1 MRDKIS
7 IERVKS
13 LHPKV
18 RAEVQT
24 TIDEIEAF
32 WPMNVC
38 IRIVQGLRTIDEQ
51 NALYA
56 QGRTKPGKIVTKAT
70 GGKSY
75 HNYGIAFDFA
85 LMYDKD
91 TNGTYETLSWDHK
104 DPHWKEVVKAFE
116 EKGWFWGGKFSS
128 ITDYP
133 HLQKSFGFGVRELLV
148 NYNNKNFIPG
158 TQYLNL

>member
-7 IERVKS
+7 VDRVKL

-18 RAEVQT
+18 RVEVHT

-32 WPMNVC
+32 WPLNVC
-38 IRIVQGLRTIDEQ
+38 IRVVQGLRTIDEQ

-91 TNGTYETLSWDHK
+91 TNGTYETLSWDEN

-116 EKGWFWGGKFSS
+116 AKGWFWGGNFST
-128 ITDYP
+128 IHDAP
-133 HLQKSFGFGVRELLV
+133 HLEKSFGFKVAELLDK
-148 NYNNKNFIPG
+148 YTKQEFIAG
-158 TQYLNL
+158 TKYLKI